1 MTLNDVMTA
10 DPRYLYCSLA
20 SCCFMLYVNE
30 CAKIV
35 LCGMHLYTYC
45 SLDGISDVTIGTT
58 VTVTLREYCV
68 IY

>member
-35 LCGMHLYTYC
+35 PLY
-45 SLDGISDVTIGTT
+45 L
-58 VTVTLREYCV
+58 L
-68 IY
+68 